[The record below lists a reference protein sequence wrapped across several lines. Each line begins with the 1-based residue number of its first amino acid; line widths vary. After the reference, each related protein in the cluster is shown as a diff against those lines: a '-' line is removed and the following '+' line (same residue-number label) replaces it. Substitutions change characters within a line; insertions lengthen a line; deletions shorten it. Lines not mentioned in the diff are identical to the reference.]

1 MNKATILTGFF
12 CLLILGFFAIAAE
25 TTDEPLLGDESDGSR
40 ATPNHLMPL
49 FPENEDGEKGT
60 QIKPDDKFPL
70 PFSTRI
76 TCGECHN
83 YEEIKQGWHFNVI
96 DSNESPGRPGQPWI
110 YFDSKLCT
118 QIPISYRPWPG
129 TYKPEQIGLS
139 EFQFT
144 RIFGRH
150 MPGGGPGEVEAT
162 GDDDIGA
169 QMVSGKL
176 EINCLVCH
184 NAHYGQNMGGVT
196 GYSVQVSSNRN
207 FRWAAT
213 ASSDIAEVTGSAAK
227 MDIFYDP
234 FFPDPDIED
243 APTVKYR
250 KEAFNENN
258 EVLLQ
263 IVREVPNDRCYY
275 CHSNLDQKSGEKTEK
290 WTQDEDVH
298 LSAGL
303 KCVDCHRNGLNH
315 NITRGYTEEGIISD
329 NPLVTTSTCESCHL
343 PDEKGEPKAGRLGA
357 PIPKHPGIPSIH
369 FDNLT
374 CTACHSG
381 PWPQDQTGL
390 VKTSRAH
397 RLGTPNVNKE
407 PDTLPHIVSPI
418 LAKQQ
423 GIIAEYAEEGT
434 VVLVGE
440 KLAPHKALWP
450 NFWGV
455 FDGNNVTPIA
465 ISTVDKALGDM
476 FDKLE
481 LPYHEGWPELT
492 EEVIADALMALNKSV
507 DGKASYISA
516 GKLFNL
522 DDSGQL
528 QQQEHPAAQ
537 PYLWPIAHNVRPAA
551 QALGVRYC
559 TDCHATDAPFF
570 FGDVKVD
577 TPLVKTQEV
586 ISDVDVVVDQN
597 AVSDP
602 NIVPGQDVTANQ
614 DEIVYQGIYKKMYEF
629 QDVNPTYTWLFAFS
643 FVFRPWMKLVVF
655 CCCLI
660 LAGIL
665 LLYALK
671 ALGCLSKVLGG
682 EK

>member
-1 MNKATILTGFF
+1 LNKATILTGFF
-12 CLLILGFFAIAAE
+12 CLLILGFFAIATE
-25 TTDEPLLGDESDGSR
+25 TSDEALLGDESDGSR
-40 ATPNHLMPL
+40 ATPHHLMPL
-49 FPENEDGEKGT
+49 FPENEDGGKGG

-76 TCGECHN
+76 TCGECHD

-96 DSNESPGRPGQPWI
+96 DSNEPPGRPGQPWI

-144 RIFGRH
+144 RIFGRQ

-196 GYSVQVSSNRN
+196 GYSVQVSTNRN

-243 APTVKYR
+243 APTVKYK

-258 EVLLQ
+258 EVLFD

-275 CHSNLDQKSGEKTEK
+275 CHSNLDQASGEKTEK

-303 KCVDCHRNGLNH
+303 KCVDCHRNGLDH
-315 NITRGYTEEGIISD
+315 NITRGYTEEGIFSD
-329 NPLVTTSTCESCHL
+329 NHLVATSTCEGCHL
-343 PDEKGEPKAGRLGA
+343 PDEKDEPAAGRLGA
-357 PIPKHPGIPSIH
+357 PIPKHPGIPGIH
-369 FDNLT
+369 FDNLS

-390 VKTSRAH
+390 TKTSRAH

-407 PDTLPHIVSPI
+407 PDTLPHIVSPV

-423 GIIAEYAEEGT
+423 GIITEYAGGSL
-434 VVLVGE
+434 VLAGD
-440 KLAPHKALWP
+440 KLAPHKVLWP
-450 NFWGV
+450 NFWGIL
-455 FDGNNVTPIA
+455 DSNNVTPIE
-465 ISTVDKALGDM
+465 ISVVDKALGDM

-492 EEVIADALMALNKSV
+492 EKIIADALKALNKSTA
-507 DGKASYISA
+507 GKAVYISA

-522 DDSGQL
+522 DDAGQL
-528 QQQEHPAAQ
+528 QEQEHPAAQ

-577 TPLVKTQEV
+577 SP
-586 ISDVDVVVDQN
+586 IVDERQ
-597 AVSDP
+597 SFR
-602 NIVPGQDVTANQ
+602 T
-614 DEIVYQGIYKKMYEF
+614 MTEF
-629 QDVNPTYTWLFAFS
+629 QDVNPFYAWIFAFS
-643 FVFRPWMKLVVF
+643 FVFRPWMKVVVI
-655 CCCLI
+655 CSCVI

-671 ALGCLSKVLGG
+671 ALGRIAKILGD

>member
-12 CLLILGFFAIAAE
+12 CLLILSFFAIAAE

-40 ATPNHLMPL
+40 ATPYHLMPL
-49 FPENEDGEKGT
+49 FPENEDGEKGN

-76 TCGECHN
+76 TCGECHDYN
-83 YEEIKQGWHFNVI
+83 TIKQGWHFNVI
-96 DSNESPGRPGQPWI
+96 DSNQAPGRPAQPWI

-144 RIFGRH
+144 RIFGRQ

-162 GDDDIGA
+162 DDDDIGA

-184 NAHYGQNMGGVT
+184 NAHYGQNMGGVS
-196 GYSVQVSSNRN
+196 GYSVQVSTNRN

-213 ASSDIAEVTGSAAK
+213 ASSEIAEVTGSAAK

-243 APTVKYR
+243 EPTVKYK
-250 KEAFNENN
+250 KEAFDENG
-258 EVLLQ
+258 EVLFD

-275 CHSNLDQKSGEKTEK
+275 CHSNLYQESGEKAEK

-315 NITRGYTEEGIISD
+315 NITRGYPEEENISD

-343 PDEKGEPKAGRLGA
+343 PEENEEPKAGRLGA
-357 PIPKHPGIPSIH
+357 PIPTHPGIPSIH
-369 FDNLT
+369 FDKLT

-407 PDTLPHIVSPI
+407 PDTLPHIISPV

-423 GIIAEYAEEGT
+423 GVIAGET
-434 VVLVGE
+434 LVLTGD

-455 FDGNNVTPIA
+455 LDNNNVTPIE

-476 FDKLE
+476 FDKLK
-481 LPYHEGWPELT
+481 LPYYEGWPELT
-492 EEVIADALMALNKSV
+492 EEVIADALKALNKSAG
-507 DGKASYISA
+507 GKAVYISA
-516 GKLFNL
+516 GKLFRL

-528 QQQEHPAAQ
+528 QEQEHPAAQ

-559 TDCHATDAPFF
+559 TDCHATDASFF
-570 FGDVKVD
+570 FGDVKIDSPIVD
-577 TPLVKTQEV
+577 ERNSFRTM
-586 ISDVDVVVDQN
+586 ID
-597 AVSDP
+597 
-602 NIVPGQDVTANQ
+602 
-614 DEIVYQGIYKKMYEF
+614 F
-629 QDVNPTYTWLFAFS
+629 QDGDPTYSWLFAFS
-643 FVFRPWMKLVVF
+643 FVFRPWMKLIVF
-655 CCCLI
+655 CCCFI
-660 LAGIL
+660 LAGVL

-671 ALGCLSKVLGG
+671 ALGIVAKVFGG